1 MDFTSH
7 HSFLRVRRD
16 QFRQN
21 CKKTHPTIYSHAAV
35 DALVSIHKSNE
46 PDGEKGVPSDD
57 ELEYTVTGQDDSNS
71 FR

>member
-1 MDFTSH
+1 M
-7 HSFLRVRRD
+7 
-16 QFRQN
+16 
-21 CKKTHPTIYSHAAV
+21 KKHTIYSHAAV